1 MTNTDRVA
9 EVEAEARAGLEAA
22 ADEAALEQ
30 WRTATL
36 GRSGT
41 LTAILRSLGEL
52 DGDARREV
60 GRAANQL
67 KAQIEAAL
75 DERREQLR
83 GAALASAVEAGGLD
97 VTLPGRP
104 RRRGGLH
111 PVASTLREILAMFE
125 RMGFE
130 SVEGPEVELE
140 LYNFDKLR
148 IPADHPA
155 RDMWDTFWI
164 ADADGGSAD
173 LAGGGG
179 SADLAGG
186 GGSADLAGGTDGEGA
201 DGADRPSLLL
211 RTHTSPMQ
219 ARYMESHQPPIRIAV
234 PGRCY
239 RYEATDATHEW
250 MMQQVELLAVDEGIS
265 MADLKGTLQTFAREM
280 FGPERRVMLRN
291 SYFPFVEPGVEL
303 AVDCF
308 SCDGTDLDCSICR
321 GAGWLEIMGA
331 GMVHPEVL
339 AAAGYDPDRYTGFAA
354 GMGVERIAML
364 KYGVDDIRHFYG
376 NDLRFLRQ
384 F

>member
-1 MTNTDRVA
+1 MATTDRVA

-22 ADEAALEQ
+22 ADEAALER
-30 WRTATL
+30 WRTVTL

-60 GRAANQL
+60 GRAANRL
-67 KAQIEAAL
+67 KAQLEAAL
-75 DERREQLR
+75 EQRREQLR
-83 GAALASAVEAGGLD
+83 GAALASAVEAGALD

-111 PVASTLREILAMFE
+111 PVGSTLRDILATFE

-164 ADADGGSAD
+164 DSRGSAD
-173 LAGGGG
+173 LTG
-179 SADLAGG
+179 
-186 GGSADLAGGTDGEGA
+186 GA
-201 DGADRPSLLL
+201 DQPSLLL

-219 ARYMESHQPPIRIAV
+219 ARYMESHEPPIRIAV

-250 MMQQVELLAVDEGIS
+250 MMQQVELLAVDEGVS
-265 MADLKGTLQTFAREM
+265 MADLKGTLQAFARAM

-308 SCDGTDLDCSICR
+308 SCDGTDRDCSICR

-339 AAAGYDPDRYTGFAA
+339 AAAGYDTDRYTGFAA

-364 KYGVDDIRHFYG
+364 KYGVDDIRHFYA